1 LENLVQELLNIRA
14 VWYKRRSQK
23 RKIFKNRVKTV
34 SWKMKKAGK
43 NGFTLVEIMFVV
55 SIIGLLAALGIP
67 SILKA
72 YANAQAKVM
81 DSNIAAVEKAKG
93 ILTLP
98 SDIGMVGAM
107 GLTTKDD
114 FDESVVSNLCAALKI
129 DDLSKLKVGNRSIEA
144 GTLTLKAYYE

>member
-1 LENLVQELLNIRA
+1 
-14 VWYKRRSQK
+14 
-23 RKIFKNRVKTV
+23 
-34 SWKMKKAGK
+34 MKKAGK